1 MGWTSPRLMQSSVST
16 SEPSSG
22 LGLIIA
28 GWILTGVGALNFAT
42 LPVCYADF
50 YQNYAEG
57 DVCVAGSVAIG
68 AIGLGLGIP
77 FLIVGYNNRAKHNR
91 WESQQTASL
100 WKRARV
106 VPLHGGA
113 TASLALPF

>member
-1 MGWTSPRLMQSSVST
+1 MQSSVST

-28 GWILTGVGALNFAT
+28 GWILTGVGALNLAT

-50 YQNYAEG
+50 YQTYADG

-77 FLIVGYNNRAKHNR
+77 FLIVGYNNRAKHNL
-91 WESQQTASL
+91 WESQQTVSL
-100 WKRARV
+100 WKRARI

-113 TASLALPF
+113 AASLALPF